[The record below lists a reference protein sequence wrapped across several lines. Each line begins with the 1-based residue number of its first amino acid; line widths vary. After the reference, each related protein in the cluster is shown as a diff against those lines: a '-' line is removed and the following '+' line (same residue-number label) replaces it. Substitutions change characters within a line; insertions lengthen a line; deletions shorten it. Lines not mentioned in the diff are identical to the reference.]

1 MRKIDW
7 TRQFKRDYKKVQSSP
22 RYRND
27 LGTLL
32 PTILD
37 TLVVDQELEPRL
49 KDHALTGEMS
59 GFRECHL
66 RPDLLLVYAKAE
78 DPSSL
83 ILMRLGSHSELF
95 EFHNHAT
102 AKLRCPMESAAEV
115 SLISLS

>member
-7 TRQFKRDYKKVQSSP
+7 TRQFKRDYKKLQSSP
-22 RYRND
+22 RYRSD

-32 PTILD
+32 PAILD
-37 TLVVDQELEPRL
+37 KLVADQEL
-49 KDHALTGEMS
+49 KDHALTGEMA

-78 DPSSL
+78 APPSL

-95 EFHNHAT
+95 
-102 AKLRCPMESAAEV
+102 
-115 SLISLS
+115 